1 MINHQ
6 QTCRAIMDKAYE
18 FEPDRPLPLLSRLEI
33 AFHVIFCPRCA
44 AGILRLETARAILG
58 ADFLPPAPS
67 LEDAIMRQISAEADV
82 MPALDSEASA
92 RELSLRS
99 WVVTGLIVL
108 FSLATSFFGI
118 DFAKVATSSGSSFLL
133 PVGLT
138 IGGVI
143 TGYGAIFIGSHL
155 KELSERFGI
164 H

>member
-1 MINHQ
+1 
-6 QTCRAIMDKAYE
+6 MDKTYE
-18 FEPDRPLPLLSRLEI
+18 FEPDRPLPLPSRLEI

-58 ADFLPPAPS
+58 ADFLPIAPP
-67 LEDAIMRQISAEADV
+67 LEDAIMSQIYAEAD
-82 MPALDSEASA
+82 MLPDLAASA
-92 RELSLRS
+92 RIRELSLRS
-99 WVVTGLIVL
+99 WVVIGLIVL

-118 DFAKVATSSGSSFLL
+118 DFAHVATSSGSSFLL

-138 IGGVI
+138 IGLVI